1 MVFINTMQL
10 KYFVRACDEGSISK
24 ASQELYISKQGLS
37 RSIQSLEEELGQP
50 LLIRTLNGIQ
60 LTPAGQITYQHA
72 KQILSSHSAMLHAL
86 DRDRAAL
93 SRRLRVAFPHGF
105 FACVPIDLLFS
116 FFARNPEIKC
126 EQYCFTDVDMRKK
139 FLEKDI
145 DLALCSGP
153 KDDTIFDHIILFR
166 NRRCLYV
173 NEGHPFARR
182 GRVGVQDLKGELI
195 GVPGEGYFDAPFLL
209 EQCRKYGFEPQLF
222 LGEGLDLLTQ
232 FAQTGQGISLIVDN
246 LDASSIPENLRV
258 VYFDDEETFS
268 YDVYILTEKGNRNP
282 DVQKFVEHARRYCG
296 RLLAQAD

>member
-1 MVFINTMQL
+1 MQL

-72 KQILSSHSAMLHAL
+72 KQILSSPQRHAPCL
-86 DRDRAAL
+86 GPGPAAL

-105 FACVPIDLLFS
+105 FACVPS
-116 FFARNPEIKC
+116 TCCSAFFARNPEIKC

-139 FLEKDI
+139 IPEKDI

-209 EQCRKYGFEPQLF
+209 EQCRKYGFEPQL
-222 LGEGLDLLTQ
+222 
-232 FAQTGQGISLIVDN
+232 SW
-246 LDASSIPENLRV
+246 
-258 VYFDDEETFS
+258 
-268 YDVYILTEKGNRNP
+268 
-282 DVQKFVEHARRYCG
+282 ARGWTC
-296 RLLAQAD
+296 